1 MAADGKAADAITA
14 AAVELQEKKAISF
27 WQDLISISKGVNGGG
42 TGNWGNQMGNFFSRT
57 IAFYAEENSEVRM

>member
-27 WQDLISISKGVNGGG
+27 WQDLISISKGVNGG
-42 TGNWGNQMGNFFSRT
+42 
-57 IAFYAEENSEVRM
+57 